1 MKKFI
6 RTLGLFFKFKGE
18 EFIEFT
24 TDSCNSFIDGI
35 KDNWQKI
42 VIVIG
47 SIIIGMFVCYGTA
60 LIELQFHIV
69 SGKDVDPTDMPFL
82 VVCLLGFF
90 ILLLIIFCCLFAA
103 GLVIGLIY
111 LVSLLIYVILRD
123 IFSFFQDNWYKAK
136 WFVLISD
143 LKEYVNSRE
152 DIHTS
157 IKSSIMNRDY
167 TRWVYAYAWKSK
179 GHLNWYNF
187 SKAERKIVDDFFASY
202 NKDISK

>member
-18 EFIEFT
+18 EFIEFI
-24 TDSCNSFIDGI
+24 TDFCNNFIEGI

-60 LIELQFHIV
+60 LVEFQFHIV
-69 SGKDVDPTDMPFL
+69 SGKDACATDTPFWILCLFGFVIL
-82 VVCLLGFF
+82 VLIFAW
-90 ILLLIIFCCLFAA
+90 LLIIAMAIALISFVGFLIH
-103 GLVIGLIY
+103 VIF
-111 LVSLLIYVILRD
+111 RN
-123 IFSFFQDNWYKAK
+123 IFSFLQDNWYKAK

-143 LKEYVNSRE
+143 LKEYINSRE

-167 TRWVYAYAWKSK
+167 TRWEYAYAWKSK